1 MQSTDRRN
9 KTLPPANTTGGRR
22 HVLSQ
27 LRRGLLGVLGTLG
40 LLVAPLGL
48 PVAAASTAENAASTT
63 DQYFLTA
70 SPYSYHFSHNPEH
83 RDVVLL
89 GVERIRAGK
98 DVAGIAFF
106 SNSFGQ
112 PSVFLYPWGG
122 IYSGV
127 IRQAPQWYFKW
138 AAGLLYGYK
147 EPYEDKVP
155 LNSNGFS
162 PGLILAIGRP
172 ITENINLQAN
182 LLGNSGLMI
191 QATFRIR

>member
-1 MQSTDRRN
+1 MQSTGPSI
-9 KTLPPANTTGGRR
+9 KASSHGTTQGHHPRI
-22 HVLSQ
+22 VCP
-27 LRRGLLGVLGTLG
+27 LRRGLLRALGAAGLAMTLF
-40 LLVAPLGL
+40 GL
-48 PVAAASTAENAASTT
+48 PLAAARAAENAAAAT
-63 DQYFLTA
+63 DQYFLTV

-83 RDVVLL
+83 RDVFLL
-89 GVERIRAGK
+89 GVERVRNGK

-112 PSVFLYPWGG
+112 PSTFLYPWGG
-122 IYSGV
+122 IYPGL
-127 IRQAPQWYFKW
+127 IRQAPQWYLKW

-155 LNSNGFS
+155 LNHNGFS

-172 ITENINLQAN
+172 ITENINVQAN

-191 QATFRIR
+191 QATFRLR

>member
-1 MQSTDRRN
+1 MQPSDLRN
-9 KTLPPANTTGGRR
+9 KTLSAANKAGINRPFFSR
-22 HVLSQ
+22 
-27 LRRGLLGVLGTLG
+27 LRRGILRALGAAG
-40 LLVAPLGL
+40 LFMAPFSL
-48 PVAAASTAENAASTT
+48 PLATASAAEKAAPST

-83 RDVVLL
+83 RDVFLL
-89 GVERIRAGK
+89 GIERVRHGK
-98 DVAGIAFF
+98 EVAGIAFF

-122 IYSGV
+122 IYPGV

-172 ITENINLQAN
+172 ITENIHLQAN

-191 QATFRIR
+191 QASFRIR

>member
-1 MQSTDRRN
+1 MQPTEPFG
-9 KTLPPANTTGGRR
+9 KTLPPANPTGSGRSL
-22 HVLSQ
+22 VNS
-27 LRRGLLGVLGTLG
+27 LRRGIGRALWAAGLVLAPFG
-40 LLVAPLGL
+40 LSLAP
-48 PVAAASTAENAASTT
+48 ASASESTASTT

-83 RDVVLL
+83 RDVFLL
-89 GVERIRAGK
+89 GIERVRHGK
-98 DVAGIAFF
+98 EVAGIAFF

-122 IYSGV
+122 IYPGV

-162 PGLILAIGRP
+162 PGLILALGRP